1 MKKTSCILTVFCI
14 ILMASTVLAGQK
26 CKEDPCRS
34 MTPALVGGPVAHS
47 SDLLTMRYLAAAN
60 FELTYRNQVILLS
73 TFYEHPEI
81 VNLPDVKRADYI
93 FMGHEDVDHDEQVAP
108 VVKQT
113 GALLYGNQNVMN
125 HALADGVPAE
135 KTRLLKS
142 GDVVQFDGFTVEAVM
157 MCHSGSNAPEGPYG
171 PNCYQR
177 PALQYYGQ
185 AAEGINL
192 GGTCFATCDTT
203 PRFGTC
209 REILAYLFTFGK
221 DFRLL
226 FYDSAAT
233 LVSDDIK
240 ALMERIGGS
249 VDVGTVAHAGGH
261 SITQVPYTMVPIK
274 VMNPR
279 LFIPNHHL
287 GMNYQMVAEDLFQA
301 IRDEMPNTETLSL
314 LYKEPLCFNVK
325 SHIATKVSPLGSV
338 WSTNLKKK

>member
-1 MKKTSCILTVFCI
+1 MFNRILHRFHGFRSCFCRHN
-14 ILMASTVLAGQK
+14 
-26 CKEDPCRS
+26 EDAACRS

-93 FMGHEDVDHDEQVAP
+93 FMGHEDFDHDAQVAP

-113 GALLYGNQNVMN
+113 GALLYGNQNVIN
-125 HALADGVPAE
+125 HAVADGVPAA

-171 PNCYQR
+171 PSCYQR

-192 GGTCFATCDTT
+192 GGTMLCNLRHNTKVRDVQTN
-203 PRFGTC
+203 PG
-209 REILAYLFTFGK
+209 L
-221 DFRLL
+221 
-226 FYDSAAT
+226 
-233 LVSDDIK
+233 
-240 ALMERIGGS
+240 S
-249 VDVGTVAHAGGH
+249 VHFW
-261 SITQVPYTMVPIK
+261 Q
-274 VMNPR
+274 R
-279 LFIPNHHL
+279 
-287 GMNYQMVAEDLFQA
+287 
-301 IRDEMPNTETLSL
+301 LSL
-314 LYKEPLCFNVK
+314 TLL
-325 SHIATKVSPLGSV
+325 
-338 WSTNLKKK
+338 

>member
-1 MKKTSCILTVFCI
+1 MKRLLYVLTVFCI
-14 ILMASTVLAGQK
+14 VFMASAAAFAAQ
-26 CKEDPCRS
+26 EDAACRS

-47 SDLLTMRYLAAAN
+47 SDLLTMRYLGAAN
-60 FELTYRNQVILLS
+60 MELTYKNQVILLS
-73 TFYEHPEI
+73 TYYVQPTVI
-81 VNLPDVKRADYI
+81 NPADVKRADAI
-93 FMGHEDVDHDEQVAP
+93 FMGHEDGDHMQHAVQVSN
-108 VVKQT
+108 QT
-113 GALLYGNQNVMN
+113 GASLYGNANVIN
-125 HALADGVPAE
+125 KALAGGLPAD
-135 KTRLLKS
+135 KAVQLKS
-142 GDVVQFDGFTVEAVM
+142 GDVVNFDGFTVEAVM

-171 PNCYQR
+171 PNCYQSR
-177 PALQYYGQ
+177 ALSYYGQ
-185 AAEGINL
+185 AAKGTDL
-192 GGTCFATCDTT
+192 GGTCFLPCDTT
-203 PRFGTC
+203 PKFGTC
-209 REILAYLFTFGK
+209 RQILAYLFTFGK

-301 IRDEMPNTETLSL
+301 IRDEMPDTEGLSL

-338 WSTNLKKK
+338 WSYDMK

>member
-1 MKKTSCILTVFCI
+1 
-14 ILMASTVLAGQK
+14 
-26 CKEDPCRS
+26 

-93 FMGHEDVDHDEQVAP
+93 FMGHEDFDHDAQVFP

-113 GALLYGNQNVMN
+113 GALLYGNQNVKS
-125 HALADGVPAE
+125 HAIKDGVPE
-135 KTRLLKS
+135 DKIRLLKS

-209 REILAYLFTFGK
+209 RQILAYLFTFGK